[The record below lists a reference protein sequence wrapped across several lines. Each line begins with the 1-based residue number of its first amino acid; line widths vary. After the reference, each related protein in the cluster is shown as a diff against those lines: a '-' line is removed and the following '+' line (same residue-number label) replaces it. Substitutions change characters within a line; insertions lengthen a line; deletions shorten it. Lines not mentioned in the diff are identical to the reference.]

1 MDAAILVWGKFLI
14 CAALLVYSGYRLSIS
29 ADIIATHTGLSRTVM
44 GLVFLAAATS
54 LPEVSTSLG
63 AVLHAHS
70 PDLAAGDVF
79 GSVIIN
85 LAIIVLLDLISGK
98 DPILRRVHASHVLY
112 GALAI
117 ILLGITLLAT
127 ITRFI
132 SKAETALLEI
142 GFETYLL
149 LLIYGFGMVL
159 IFLNEKSGGHQ
170 ESEPETEGLL
180 RSPRVGLRR
189 GLVGFVLHF
198 GVVVVAGVWIAGIGS
213 EIVAIMGWSETVVG
227 TIFLGFVTSLGE
239 IIVSVSAIHLGSVN
253 MAIGNI
259 LGSNFFDTMIIPLCD
274 IAFRDGALLAFISLN
289 HVITISLGMVMTGI
303 VIAGIVTR
311 SDRSFLNIGVD
322 VWMLFLMAAAGI
334 TILLLLS

>member
-1 MDAAILVWGKFLI
+1 MDTAILVWGKFLV
-14 CAALLVYSGYRLSIS
+14 CAALLVYSGYRLSLS
-29 ADIIATHTGLSRTVM
+29 ADIISTHTGLSRTVM

-63 AVLHAHS
+63 AVLHVHS

-98 DPILRRVHASHVLY
+98 DPILRRAHVSHVLY
-112 GALAI
+112 GSLAI
-117 ILLGITLLAT
+117 ILLGITLLAI
-127 ITRFI
+127 ITRFL
-132 SKAETALLEI
+132 SKTGTALFAI

-149 LLIYGFGMVL
+149 LLIYGFGLIL

-170 ESEPETEGLL
+170 GSEPETEGLL
-180 RSPRVGLRR
+180 RSRQTDLRR
-189 GLVGFVLHF
+189 GLAGFVFHF
-198 GVVVVAGVWIAGIGS
+198 AVVVFAGVWIAGIGS
-213 EIVAIMGWSETVVG
+213 EIVAVMGWSETLVG
-227 TIFLGFVTSLGE
+227 TILLGFVTSLGE

-274 IAFRDGALLAFISLN
+274 IAFREGALLAFISLN
-289 HVITISLGMVMTGI
+289 HIITISLGMVMTGI
-303 VIAGIVTR
+303 VIAGIIVR
-311 SDRSFLNIGVD
+311 SNRSFLNIGVD
-322 VWMLFLMAAAGI
+322 VWMLLFMAGAGV
-334 TILLLLS
+334 TVLILLS